1 MADKDKVV
9 GKALYLEFRSGAHTY
24 QTIITPDGMS
34 GEGRQVPSTMYRR
47 QISRMKPR
55 RAWKAYA
62 LPNLPLSEFGTFKKL
77 DPSEAITGAM
87 TRAQY
92 IESILTRLDGA
103 SYRLYKSPIVVE
115 VSQADIDEI
124 RHHKTPYKILGRIT
138 RLRRQLGFGEDLF
151 A

>member
-1 MADKDKVV
+1 
-9 GKALYLEFRSGAHTY
+9 
-24 QTIITPDGMS
+24 
-34 GEGRQVPSTMYRR
+34 
-47 QISRMKPR
+47 MKPR

-77 DPSEAITGAM
+77 DASEAITGAM

-92 IESILTRLDGA
+92 IENILTRLDGA

-124 RHHKTPYKILGRIT
+124 RHQKTPYKILGRIT

>member
-1 MADKDKVV
+1 MADKDKVI
-9 GKALYLEFRSGAHTY
+9 GKALYLEFRSGSNTY
-24 QTIITPDGMS
+24 QTIVTPDGMS
-34 GEGRQVPSTMYRR
+34 SEGRQVPSTMYRR

-62 LPNLPLSEFGTFKKL
+62 LPNLTLSEFGTFKKL
-77 DPSEAITGAM
+77 DASEAITGAM

-124 RHHKTPYKILGRIT
+124 RHQKTPYKILGRIT